1 MWIHWGVSELYNDV
15 LKDFLK
21 KAFEKGLIEAV
32 IAPAATDNSYTYALI
47 TKKEDVD
54 KLTPI
59 APVMQWNGAD
69 MIGRI
74 TRLKPVKRKTLA
86 ILRPCETRTYKELIK
101 FNQINSENF
110 YILTYDCP
118 GTIHAR
124 NYVYDQTPVDN
135 LIKSMKEGKISEKV
149 RESCRVCE
157 YPTPIKGVG
166 DIGFGIIGV
175 DEPVFF
181 SLSERG
187 KDFLAKMEIQEGER
201 DDSSWVEMHRK
212 NREKWLEE
220 ERITGGRKGIEKF
233 LAQCMNCHNCK
244 DMCPICFCKECFF
257 EDHSVFDYES
267 EKFYNWADDKN
278 GIRLPTDKTLFHI
291 GRLIHMGTSCIG
303 CGLCQQACPVD
314 IPLYRLFGI
323 VGNDLQKVFD
333 YKPGVNDD
341 IPPVMDFREDELHE
355 FEGLKGGEE

>member
-1 MWIHWGVSELYNDV
+1 MVSENELLKKF
-15 LKDFLK
+15 LKD
-21 KAFEKGLIEAV
+21 AFEKGLIEAV
-32 IAPAATDNSYTYALI
+32 MAPAATEDSYTYALV

-69 MIGRI
+69 MLRRI
-74 TRLKPVKRKTLA
+74 TKLKKSERKLFA
-86 ILRPCETRTYKELIK
+86 ILRPCEARTFKELVK
-101 FNQINSENF
+101 FNQINPEN
-110 YILTYDCP
+110 IIVLTYDCP

-124 NYVYDQTPVDN
+124 NYKHDKVPAEE
-135 LIKSMKEGKISEKV
+135 LIAEIKKGGKNEKI
-149 RESCRVCE
+149 RESCKVCE
-157 YPTPIKGVG
+157 YPVPIPGVG
-166 DIGFGIIGV
+166 DIGMGIV
-175 DEPVFF
+175 NTTEPVFF
-181 SLSERG
+181 SLSDTG
-187 KDFLAKMEIQEGER
+187 KEFLSAMQIQEGSR
-201 DDSSWVEMHRK
+201 DADSWVKMHRER
-212 NREKWLEE
+212 REKWLEE
-220 ERITGGRKGIEKF
+220 ERITGGRKGIEEF
-233 LAQCMNCHNCK
+233 LSSCLNCHNCK

-257 EDHSVFDYES
+257 EDHTVFDYES
-267 EKFYNWADDKN
+267 PKYFNWADDKD

-303 CGLCQQACPVD
+303 CGLCQQACPMD

-355 FEGLKGGEE
+355 FEGLFGGEE